1 MIRPTTLPAGRAAVL
16 LDYVPRPA
24 GIIGHCNVRSSLN
37 VGGQFNA
44 SKK

>member
-1 MIRPTTLPAGRAAVL
+1 MIRATTSPAGRTAVL
-16 LDYVPRPA
+16 LDYVLRPA
-24 GIIGHCNVRSSLN
+24 SFIGHCNVRSSLN